1 MAKSRK
7 RIKNLRFTVS
17 SLLSLWLL
25 SACTGL
31 PEGIKAVDNF
41 DINRFQGKWYEIAR
55 LDHSFE
61 RGLEQVSANYSLRD
75 DGGIRVIN
83 RGFNVQKQQWKEA
96 EGRAYAIAD
105 ENIGHLKVSF
115 FGPFYSSYVV
125 FELAQQSNTSAGPDY
140 AFVTSYSKDYLWL
153 LSRTPTISPKLKAH
167 FLAQVE
173 ALGFAK
179 ENLIW
184 VNQHSDIK

>member
-41 DINRFQGKWYEIAR
+41 DINRFQGTWYEIAR

-125 FELAQQSNTSAGPDY
+125 FELAQQSNTSEAPDY

-153 LSRTPTISPKLKAH
+153 LSRTPTITPELKAH
-167 FLAQVE
+167 FLTKIKD
-173 ALGFAK
+173 LGFAAD
-179 ENLIW
+179 NLIW
-184 VNQHSDIK
+184 VKQNVDIK